1 MSILQQRLR
10 RGPQPLPANNHSQ
23 RLGSSVHVQLVTDG
37 PCVQHALDID
47 GNDVAMSEFAGKT
60 LLIVNVASACGYTD
74 QNYKG
79 LQELYTKY
87 GGYGLEIL
95 AFPSNQFGGQ
105 EPGDEAAIKKFAT
118 EKYGVNFR
126 LMSKVDVNG
135 PAAHPIYKCAPLRSA
150 AARRPGLMQSHWL
163 SLASPA
169 NHH

>member
-1 MSILQQRLR
+1 M
-10 RGPQPLPANNHSQ
+10 
-23 RLGSSVHVQLVTDG
+23 
-37 PCVQHALDID
+37 QHALDID

-79 LQELYTKY
+79 LQELYKKY

-118 EKYGVNFR
+118 EKYGVTFR
-126 LMSKVDVNG
+126 LMSKVVVNG
-135 PAAHPIYKCAPLRSA
+135 PGAHPIYKCASLDSA
-150 AARRPGLMQSHWL
+150 AAQRPDVMRTHRLSIASQAQHHRLQAGKQPSAGHRPGVEAPLLMSV
-163 SLASPA
+163 SR
-169 NHH
+169 